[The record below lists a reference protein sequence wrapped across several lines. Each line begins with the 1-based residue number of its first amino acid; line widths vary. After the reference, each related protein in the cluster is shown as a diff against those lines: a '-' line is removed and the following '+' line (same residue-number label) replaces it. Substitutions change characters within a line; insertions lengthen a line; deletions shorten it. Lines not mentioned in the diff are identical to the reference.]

1 MTGVIVAV
9 TVLVYVIEVLLPGPV
24 QSLLGYAPITTLQPP
39 FEPWRMLTALLVHS
53 PIRLPGNLLGITH
66 VLFNMYALVLVGRP
80 LEGLLGPWRL
90 LALYLI
96 SGLGGSVA
104 VQYAALAGILSP
116 DTLVIGASGAVF
128 GLFGAL
134 LAAQRRLGGDA
145 SSILIVIGLNLVLGF
160 VLPGVAWEAHLG
172 GLVVGLLTGWLL
184 IANRGPRRARR
195 QAVGLSAIAVVL
207 VLLAVAP
214 YVLLNV
220 VTVGG

>member
-1 MTGVIVAV
+1 MTGAIVAV
-9 TVLVYVIEVLLPGPV
+9 TVLVYVVEVLLPGPV
-24 QSLLGYAPITTLQPP
+24 QSLLGYAPITTLTNP

-53 PIRLPGNLLGITH
+53 PIRLPGDLLGITH
-66 VLFNMYALVLVGRP
+66 ILFNMYALVLVGRP

-104 VQYAALAGILSP
+104 VQYAALVGIVSP
-116 DTLVIGASGAVF
+116 ETLVIGASGAVF

-172 GLVVGLLTGWLL
+172 GLVVGLVTGWLL

-195 QAVGLSAIAVVL
+195 QAVGLAVIAAALVV
-207 VLLAVAP
+207 LAVAP
-214 YVLLNV
+214 YVLLNAA
-220 VTVGG
+220 G

>member
-1 MTGVIVAV
+1 
-9 TVLVYVIEVLLPGPV
+9 V
-24 QSLLGYAPITTLQPP
+24 QSLLGYAPITTLTAP

-53 PIRLPGNLLGITH
+53 PIRLPGDLLGITH
-66 VLFNMYALVLVGRP
+66 ILFNMYALVLVGRP

-104 VQYAALAGILSP
+104 VQYAALVGILSP
-116 DTLVIGASGAVF
+116 QTLVIGASGAVF

-172 GLVVGLLTGWLL
+172 GLVVGLVTGWLL
-184 IANRGPRRARR
+184 VANRGPRRARR
-195 QAVGLSAIAVVL
+195 QAVGLAVIAAVL
-207 VLLAVAP
+207 VVLAVAP
-214 YVLLNV
+214 FVLL
-220 VTVGG
+220 TAVG

>member
-1 MTGVIVAV
+1 
-9 TVLVYVIEVLLPGPV
+9 
-24 QSLLGYAPITTLQPP
+24 
-39 FEPWRMLTALLVHS
+39 MLTALVVHS

-66 VLFNMYALVLVGRP
+66 ILFNMYALVLVGRP

-104 VQYAALAGILSP
+104 VQYAALVGILDP
-116 DTLVIGASGAVF
+116 QTLVIGASGAVF

-145 SSILIVIGLNLVLGF
+145 SSILVVIGLNLVLGF

-172 GLVVGLLTGWLL
+172 GLAVGLVTGWLL

-195 QAVGLSAIAVVL
+195 QAVGLAVIAAVLIVLAVV
-207 VLLAVAP
+207 P

-220 VTVGG
+220 V